1 MNEIYN
7 EDVLLFLNKIPNES
21 IDLLLTDPPYNMNK
35 EYWDKFNSL
44 DDFLKFTYGWIDAVI
59 PKIKKNGCNR
69 PRLRGS
75 SKSPSARTT
84 PARTRSP

>member
-59 PKIKKNGCNR
+59 PKIKKKMEQFTY
-69 PRLRGS
+69 LI
-75 SKSPSARTT
+75 THLT
-84 PARTRSP
+84 QHLF